1 MGKKKDLSPRK
12 KGQICVL
19 LEHSDLKQKEIAK
32 KLNVSPQVVSATKQK
47 LKFAKT
53 IDTSRIGSCGRK
65 RITTPK
71 LDRKIKVKALNDRRA
86 SCTKLSMELAKQGI
100 VLNRKTINNRL
111 LEQGIRACRPRK
123 KPRLTQKM
131 KDARYQWAME
141 HQNWTSEDWAKVS
154 YFLVILV

>member
-1 MGKKKDLSPRK
+1 MSPRK

-19 LEHSDLKQKEIAK
+19 LEHSDQKQKEIAK

-65 RITTPK
+65 RITTPR
-71 LDRKIKVKALNDRRA
+71 LDRKIKVMALNDRRA

-111 LEQGIRACRPRK
+111 LEQGLRAYRPRK